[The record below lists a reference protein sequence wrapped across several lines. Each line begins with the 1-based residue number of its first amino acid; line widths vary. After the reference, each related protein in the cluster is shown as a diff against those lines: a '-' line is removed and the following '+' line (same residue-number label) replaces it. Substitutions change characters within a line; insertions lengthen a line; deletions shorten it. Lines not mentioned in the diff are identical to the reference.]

1 MRYKRC
7 QKIEKRKENIQERR
21 TTRVIYS
28 KMVSQIK
35 GIIRNIRQGQ
45 KEIGED
51 GKEKEQGNKEQ
62 QKQ

>member
-45 KEIGED
+45 KEIRED

>member
-1 MRYKRC
+1 MRYKRY

-21 TTRVIYS
+21 TTRAIYS